1 MYGFSY
7 SCILRQDKNNFV
19 NRIVLKGFLVLLSC
33 ICCTFI
39 TSAQPKETVL
49 IGTLIVKGSKTY
61 AYKLQFNDSLG
72 TIKGFSITDV
82 NGPDQTK
89 ATITGTIN
97 SRRDEIRFSEG
108 RITATNSNWDKKD
121 FCYLDGFLKLQ
132 LGNTNIWKG
141 SFTSRT
147 ADNKPWLKGDI
158 MVMGSAALVKE
169 LNKVAVQSKSDTII
183 KFVNR
188 LKEAIADT
196 VKPATPKVRRM
207 LPGSTYE
214 IQGNGKT
221 ATLEIWDDKI
231 VDGDRVTITHNGKQ
245 VLDNY
250 TLAKEHKQLSIHLW
264 GDASDRI
271 TITANNQG
279 AQPPNS
285 AMVKLVS
292 GDEEY
297 LINAETEP
305 GKPVHIILKPLKH

>member
-1 MYGFSY
+1 M
-7 SCILRQDKNNFV
+7 
-19 NRIVLKGFLVLLSC
+19 NRIVLKGFLIFFSC
-33 ICCTFI
+33 ICYAFI
-39 TSAQPKETVL
+39 TVAQSKETIL
-49 IGTLIVKGSKTY
+49 IGTLIVKDGKTY
-61 AYKLQFNDSLG
+61 AYKLQFKDSLG
-72 TIKGFSITDV
+72 KIKGFSITDV

-97 SRRDEIRFSEG
+97 SGRNEIRFSEG
-108 RITATNSNWDKKD
+108 KITASNSSWDKKD
-121 FCYLDGFLKLQ
+121 CCYLDGFLKLES
-132 LGNTNIWKG
+132 GKTSIWKG

-147 ADNKPWLKGDI
+147 ADNKPWVKGDI
-158 MVMGSAALVKE
+158 MVIGSAALVEE
-169 LNKVAVQSKSDTII
+169 LNKIVVQSRSDTVI

-196 VKPATPKVRRM
+196 VKAAPLKVRRM

-221 ATLEIWDDKI
+221 AVLEIWDDKI

-250 TLAKEHKQLSIHLW
+250 TLAKEHKQLDITLW
-264 GDASDRI
+264 ADAPDRI

-292 GDEEY
+292 GEEEY

-305 GKPVHIILKPLKH
+305 GKPVHIILKPSGRN